1 MSTYEGR
8 WTTVDVK
15 VEEGIAWVMF
25 NRPDKR
31 NAMSPTLN
39 AEMLQVL
46 DAIELDA
53 TAKVLVLT
61 GHLTPHARSEFER
74 MGQRHFVRKPYTL
87 DELGR
92 NLRAL
97 LASHHGDAARGAIV
111 VIGTSGRVRCLVWTR
126 LWPSG
131 LLVGVADGLRV
142 QLCLGQRGRH

>member
-61 GHLTPHARSEFER
+61 GNGAAWTAGMDLKEYFREVDAGPEILQEKIRRDASEWQWRSPLTKRCSVSRRSTGVSR
-74 MGQRHFVRKPYTL
+74 P
-87 DELGR
+87 
-92 NLRAL
+92 A
-97 LASHHGDAARGAIV
+97 
-111 VIGTSGRVRCLVWTR
+111 TS
-126 LWPSG
+126 
-131 LLVGVADGLRV
+131 
-142 QLCLGQRGRH
+142 